1 MPLRFGAIEGREL
14 MAGRQ
19 KNQKKQE
26 KKEEEEEEHGMY
38 HQMRTYSIT
47 C

>member
-1 MPLRFGAIEGREL
+1 